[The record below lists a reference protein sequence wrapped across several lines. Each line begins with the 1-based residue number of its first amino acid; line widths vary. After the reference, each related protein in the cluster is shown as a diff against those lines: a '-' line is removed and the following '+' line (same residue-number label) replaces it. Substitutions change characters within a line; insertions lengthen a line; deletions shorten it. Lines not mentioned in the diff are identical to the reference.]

1 MYRFSKLNNMIWT
14 VCKLLIGL
22 VLLFFGGNWLVD
34 GGVAIAKRF
43 KISPLVIGMTIVAMG
58 TSAPELI
65 VSLLASLKGSN
76 GIAIGNVVGSNIAN
90 IGLILGLTAI
100 ICPIIAKGKDIIL
113 NGLVM
118 IITSGILVLMSFT
131 RQGLSRID
139 GLILV
144 AGLLIFTI
152 ISIISGKKTNQDEDT
167 DDDAPS
173 MKPLIALLVVA
184 FSCGMLAYGAN
195 MLIDNATII
204 AKALNISDKVIGLTI
219 VALGTSLP
227 ELAASLIAATK
238 KQMDISLGNIIGS
251 NIFNILAV
259 LGISSTINPIDINF
273 ANYDADF
280 VFMLLFSVLLVIFI
294 LPWKSN
300 LRKFMNIRNIAAF
313 KSLTNGVLG
322 RISGFILLAVYVYY
336 IIRLF

>member
-1 MYRFSKLNNMIWT
+1 MP
-14 VCKLLIGL
+14 LLPFGL
-22 VLLFFGGNWLVD
+22 FEYAFF
-34 GGVAIAKRF
+34 K
-43 KISPLVIGMTIVAMG
+43 
-58 TSAPELI
+58 
-65 VSLLASLKGSN
+65 
-76 GIAIGNVVGSNIAN
+76 
-90 IGLILGLTAI
+90 
-100 ICPIIAKGKDIIL
+100 
-113 NGLVM
+113 
-118 IITSGILVLMSFT
+118 SF
-131 RQGLSRID
+131 
-139 GLILV
+139 
-144 AGLLIFTI
+144 A
-152 ISIISGKKTNQDEDT
+152 
-167 DDDAPS
+167 
-173 MKPLIALLVVA
+173 
-184 FSCGMLAYGAN
+184 
-195 MLIDNATII
+195 
-204 AKALNISDKVIGLTI
+204 
-219 VALGTSLP
+219 